1 MKYFQSNIRNSN
13 RVFQALKS
21 SLERF
26 LREPIREQDIS
37 GKIESKIGTALYW
50 NKNLRR
56 TNNTI
61 KNI

>member
-1 MKYFQSNIRNSN
+1 MKYFQANIRNSN
-13 RVFQALKS
+13 RLFPPLRS
-21 SLERF
+21 SLETF

-37 GKIESKIGTALYW
+37 GKIESKIGIALYW